1 MNTLGKVSEQLM
13 DERMHDSNNISVP
26 LIMKGK

>member
-13 DERMHDSNNISVP
+13 DKRMHDSNNILVP

>member
-13 DERMHDSNNISVP
+13 VERMHDSKHISVP

>member
-1 MNTLGKVSEQLM
+1 MNTLWKVSEQLM
-13 DERMHDSNNISVP
+13 DEQMHDSNNISVP